1 MCVFSF
7 VAITSVGGASSA
19 PTSANSHSLS
29 HLPSH
34 SSTSQASYAAM
45 SHADHSCAPQS
56 AAVPSSGSS
65 IACQSVSSVVSPTG
79 ELATQAPARALG
91 TTRASPPES
100 NRTCTL
106 VRPAVGMG
114 ELVMDAET
122 LMAAVCSASM

>member
-1 MCVFSF
+1 MFNF
-7 VAITSVGGASSA
+7 VAITSAGGASSA

-45 SHADHSCAPQS
+45 SHADHSCVPQS

-79 ELATQAPARALG
+79 ELATHAPARAALG

-100 NRTCTL
+100 KRICIL

-122 LMAAVCSASM
+122 FVAAICSASL